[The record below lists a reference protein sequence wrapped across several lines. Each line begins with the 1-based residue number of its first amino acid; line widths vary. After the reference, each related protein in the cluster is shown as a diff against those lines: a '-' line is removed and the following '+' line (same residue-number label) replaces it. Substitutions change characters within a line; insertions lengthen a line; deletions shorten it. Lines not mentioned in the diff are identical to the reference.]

1 MVKPFRDTQI
11 SLALRKKIASHL
23 AIKYS
28 TTDAIA
34 LKFVPSTVSECGK
47 LKILDGGDLIDSC
60 SFSRNTA
67 RGRDKSFV
75 KYTLEVDR
83 NARYRNRPVALE
95 ERSYY
100 GQVNH
105 FVVLSLP
112 STCPFIQANPTHA
125 AERPSSVIMA
135 AIAPIKQPSVNEL
148 GMSSYTALEPI
159 K

>member
-1 MVKPFRDTQI
+1 
-11 SLALRKKIASHL
+11 
-23 AIKYS
+23 
-28 TTDAIA
+28 
-34 LKFVPSTVSECGK
+34 GK

-159 K
+159 KIVDVSTIKCVVGRVKDRNTWTIIER